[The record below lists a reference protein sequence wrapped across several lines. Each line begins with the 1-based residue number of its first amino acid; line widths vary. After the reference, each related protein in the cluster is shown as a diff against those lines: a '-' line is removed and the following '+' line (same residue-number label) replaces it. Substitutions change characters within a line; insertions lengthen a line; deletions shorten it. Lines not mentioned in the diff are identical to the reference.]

1 MTDKALL
8 WAGKI
13 SVAGVA
19 AAVTAVLGKWDT
31 LTIVLA
37 CMMAA
42 DYVSGLI
49 ASGIQG
55 KLDSKV
61 GFKGA
66 LRKVLIAV
74 AVCVAALADYA
85 TGISGNPIRSAA
97 CLYYIGNEG
106 ISIVENLANAG
117 VPIPKSLAR
126 FFARLKKEGD
136 EEPKEDPQEGQAKGK
151 DEDPGDENHE

>member
-126 FFARLKKEGD
+126 FFARLKKEGEGEENDEKNVKEHKDKEDKGD
-136 EEPKEDPQEGQAKGK
+136 EE
-151 DEDPGDENHE
+151 